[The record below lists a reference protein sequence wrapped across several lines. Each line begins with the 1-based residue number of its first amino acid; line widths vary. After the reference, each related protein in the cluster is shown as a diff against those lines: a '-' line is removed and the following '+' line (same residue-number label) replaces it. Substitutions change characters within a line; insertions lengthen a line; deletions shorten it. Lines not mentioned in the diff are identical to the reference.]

1 MWPGLFA
8 LLGIVLL
15 LLAAFG
21 VTAGRV
27 SLALLGAAYI
37 AGCRDVAVPDADRGL
52 TWRTQSTGP

>member
-21 VTAGRV
+21 VTAGRA
-27 SLALLGAAYI
+27 SLVLLAAAALAT
-37 AGCRDVAVPDADRGL
+37 AVTWPYL
-52 TWRTQSTGP
+52 TAIGG